1 MSHSTPPLGL
11 LCWRVYLLVW
21 MGSLV
26 QGSCVSLSLDSGTRE
41 ERLQVGKKKYEMLVT
56 DAKMPRY
63 GPCWKK
69 ALQALETGCQNL
81 TDDEQSYM
89 ALQFANCFL
98 AKAGQTTYPCSRNQ
112 VLSECLKDMDHKAFT
127 TFSDFFTHTH
137 NMCYFLQSQ
146 VWHEHTEQTIA
157 RLSAASAQM
166 SSNLEDSSNLQMN
179 IIQNQRESLEYQ
191 RQIVANGTIL
201 SQAISSSK
209 ENVKEMLQ
217 EFKTS
222 TLEQRTM
229 IFEIFE
235 RLSNKLQ
242 NLVVNEVSWLYSV
255 VFYGSC
261 LLVVYLGTATR
272 RTSDAR
278 LLLYCVLSL
287 NFLMDRLVCNLSL
300 QDGSEPVGDIE
311 DLPET
316 IYFRIWL
323 MRKLVVFLCVCLT
336 GYVAVN
342 YVDYNVVNNKIL
354 EDIRKQNADL
364 KLNMET
370 IHVANRYS
378 KPPQPKDVLD
388 GNGPLLEDPFT
399 GNFTDPG
406 NWADRSENDDDSNC
420 EDEDDDDDDTM
431 SFNSTQT
438 DQTWF
443 GRSDFHPDLSEVSS
457 CEDDEAGLELGLS
470 LLSNISSHVPDR
482 SPQCIPK
489 APPRSSQSS
498 RSRSVTPSP
507 SLNETTHSYNL
518 RNRSTM
524 SRKSDLRP
532 EYAFETDMAFGKTI
546 TQMANITKRN
556 SAKIKMA
563 LKKSKANQSTRG
575 PGFYSSD
582 DNCLDP

>member
-191 RQIVANGTIL
+191 RQIVANGT
-201 SQAISSSK
+201 
-209 ENVKEMLQ
+209 
-217 EFKTS
+217 
-222 TLEQRTM
+222 
-229 IFEIFE
+229 
-235 RLSNKLQ
+235 
-242 NLVVNEVSWLYSV
+242 
-255 VFYGSC
+255 
-261 LLVVYLGTATR
+261 ATR

-378 KPPQPKDVLD
+378 KPPQPKD
-388 GNGPLLEDPFT
+388 
-399 GNFTDPG
+399 
-406 NWADRSENDDDSNC
+406 
-420 EDEDDDDDDTM
+420 
-431 SFNSTQT
+431 
-438 DQTWF
+438 
-443 GRSDFHPDLSEVSS
+443 
-457 CEDDEAGLELGLS
+457 
-470 LLSNISSHVPDR
+470 
-482 SPQCIPK
+482 

>member
-1 MSHSTPPLGL
+1 MNFSRKPLNLSRWCRMTLFLIFMSS
-11 LCWRVYLLVW
+11 W
-21 MGSLV
+21 V
-26 QGSCVSLSLDSGTRE
+26 QSSGVSLGFDAGTKE
-41 ERLQVGKKKYEMLVT
+41 ERLQVGKTKYEMLLT

-69 ALQALETGCQNL
+69 ALQDLETGCQQL

-98 AKAGQTTYPCSRNQ
+98 AKAGQTTYPCSRDQ
-112 VLSECLKDMDHKAFT
+112 VLSECLKDMDHKAFS

-146 VWHEHTEQTIA
+146 VWHEQTEQTIS
-157 RLSAASAQM
+157 RLSTASAQM
-166 SSNLEDSSNLQMN
+166 SRNLEDSSNLQVN
-179 IIQNQRESLEYQ
+179 IIKNQKESLEYQ

-209 ENVKEMLQ
+209 ENVKEMLE
-217 EFKTS
+217 EFKSS

-235 RLSNKLQ
+235 RLSKLQ

-261 LLVVYLGTATR
+261 LLVVYLGTATK

-287 NFLMDRLVCNLSL
+287 NFLMERLVCNFSL
-300 QDGSEPVGDIE
+300 QNGSEPIGDVE

-323 MRKLVVFLCVCLT
+323 MRKLAVFLCVCLT

-342 YVDYNVVNNKIL
+342 YVDYNKVNNKIL
-354 EDIRKQNADL
+354 EDIRRQNADL
-364 KLNMET
+364 KQKMET
-370 IHVANRYS
+370 FQVANRIM
-378 KPPQPKDVLD
+378 KTPPPADSLD
-388 GNGPLLEDPFT
+388 GKKPLLSDPFT
-399 GNFTDPG
+399 GSFTDPG
-406 NWADRSENDDDSNC
+406 EWADRSDNE
-420 EDEDDDDDDTM
+420 EDEDGESDDGTL

-438 DQTWF
+438 DQTWL
-443 GRSDFHPDLSEVSS
+443 GRPEYHPDLSEVSS
-457 CEDDEAGLELGLS
+457 CDDDDDVALELGL
-470 LLSNISSHVPDR
+470 IVPNA
-482 SPQCIPK
+482 SPHSQDCPPQPK
-489 APPRSSQSS
+489 TKLPPPSRSSRGS
-498 RSRSVTPSP
+498 RSRSVTPST
-507 SLNETTHSYNL
+507 LNETTHSYNL
-518 RNRSTM
+518 RNRSTL
-524 SRKSDLRP
+524 SRNSDLRP
-532 EYAFETDMAFGKTI
+532 EYAAETDIAFGKTI

-556 SAKIKMA
+556 SAKIKLA
-563 LKKSKANQSTRG
+563 LKKSIINQQDKKS
-575 PGFYSSD
+575 GFYSSD
-582 DNCLDP
+582 ENFLDY